1 MMSKKIPFLV
11 WEVVKILCDA
21 YPETLEN
28 CENSGRNHVIDHC
41 MWPRRDI
48 ISLEIVKNSHALF
61 SRQYCY
67 RQDTPPTYY
76 DGIRFLI
83 EIPSRYN
90 KTTTIVA
97 DRSSNKYNK

>member
-1 MMSKKIPFLV
+1 MILSLEMMSKKIPFLV

-48 ISLEIVKNSHALF
+48 ISLEIVKILMLYLVDIIVV
-61 SRQYCY
+61 SR
-67 RQDTPPTYY
+67 
-76 DGIRFLI
+76 IRLHHIMMELDF
-83 EIPSRYN
+83 
-90 KTTTIVA
+90 
-97 DRSSNKYNK
+97 